1 MSGLELDGKTYL
13 VIGAGGRLGKLI
25 VNALLEAQ
33 CNVVAVDFSAA
44 AIDEVRAAMSTSQH
58 FMAVQAD
65 ITDVDQV
72 AAIFTQAQERFGE
85 LHGAVNSAYPRNANY
100 GRAFLDVD
108 YRDFSE
114 NVALHLG
121 GYFVFMQQCV
131 KYAKTS
137 ASVFSLVNMSSIYG
151 VVAPRFELYEGTQM
165 GMPVE
170 YAAIKSGLQHI
181 TRYANAFAKEL
192 GFRAN
197 CLCPGGILD
206 GQDPQFLK
214 RYAKYCQN
222 KGMLDASDVL
232 GSTLFLLSPLS
243 QYVVGQIL
251 VVDDGFTL

>member
-1 MSGLELDGKTYL
+1 MSQLALAGKTYI
-13 VIGAGGRLGKLI
+13 VVGAGGRLGKII
-25 VNALLEAQ
+25 VDALLEAQ
-33 CNVVAVDFSAA
+33 SNVVAVDFSAA
-44 AIDEVRAAMSTSQH
+44 AIAEMRVAKQASQC
-58 FMAVQAD
+58 FMPLQAD
-65 ITDVDQV
+65 ITNAMQV
-72 AAIFTQAQERFGE
+72 AAVFNQAHERFGE
-85 LHGAVNSAYPRNANY
+85 LNGAVNSAYPRNANY

-108 YRDFSE
+108 FQDFSE

-131 KYAKTS
+131 KYAKNTTT
-137 ASVFSLVNMSSIYG
+137 AFSLVNMSSIYG

-181 TRYANAFAKEL
+181 TRYANAFAKDI

-206 GQDPQFLK
+206 GQDPQFLQG
-214 RYAKYCQN
+214 YASHCQN
-222 KGMLDASDVL
+222 KGMLDALDVL